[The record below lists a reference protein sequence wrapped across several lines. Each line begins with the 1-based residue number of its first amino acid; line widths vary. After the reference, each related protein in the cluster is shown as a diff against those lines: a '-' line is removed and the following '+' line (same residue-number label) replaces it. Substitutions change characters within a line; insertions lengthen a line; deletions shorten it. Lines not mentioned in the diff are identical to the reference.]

1 MNESEAVDL
10 LGLMVPFDQ
19 RTIGEAD
26 ALAWSMALID
36 VPFDAT
42 CRDAVAL
49 YYRTIPVNG
58 ERLERMQPHHLR
70 MYRKRIRDDR
80 LARVPEPYMP
90 NEVDGVDPHAELLAI
105 RKAIGDGRIK
115 DRHDVEKYVQW
126 GGSLHLA
133 DQKQI
138 ERTERKA
145 IE

>member
-1 MNESEAVDL
+1 MNESEAIDL
-10 LGLMVPFDQ
+10 LTLMVPFDQ
-19 RTIGEAD
+19 RSIGEAD
-26 ALAWSMALID
+26 ALAWSMALND
-36 VPFDAT
+36 VPFDET

-90 NEVDGVDPHAELLAI
+90 NEVDGVDPHAELLAV

-115 DRHDVEKYVQW
+115 DRHDVEKYVAW

-133 DQKQI
+133 DLKAI